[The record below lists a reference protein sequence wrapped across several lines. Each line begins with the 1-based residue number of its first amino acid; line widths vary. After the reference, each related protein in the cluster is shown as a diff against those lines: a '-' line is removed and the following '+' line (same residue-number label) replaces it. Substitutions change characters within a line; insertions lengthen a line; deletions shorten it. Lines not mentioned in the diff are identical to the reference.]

1 MNDGQVRKVPFQP
14 SKLLCVLLLLQLSGF
29 HHWPFEGKEKECKL
43 IEEKMMVL
51 GTISATFLAKT
62 FSTAKCIGIKKSFC
76 SKMFRNRLA
85 VCSLYVSL
93 CCSSK
98 LD

>member
-1 MNDGQVRKVPFQP
+1 MMVKSEKLPFQP
-14 SKLLCVLLLLQLSGF
+14 SKLLCVLLLQLSGF

-62 FSTAKCIGIKKSFC
+62 FSTAKCIGIKK
-76 SKMFRNRLA
+76 KILLKN
-85 VCSLYVSL
+85 V
-93 CCSSK
+93 
-98 LD
+98 

>member
-1 MNDGQVRKVPFQP
+1 MNDGQVRKAPLSAF
-14 SKLLCVLLLLQLSGF
+14 KAFLCVLQLSGF

-93 CCSSK
+93 CCSPK